1 MKKKNNNNNNNYK
14 TDMPYPLHRLAM
26 KILKPRKGIRSW
38 VAVKES
44 KVARD
49 KIYWC

>member
-1 MKKKNNNNNNNYK
+1 MKKKNNNNNNNK

-26 KILKPRKGIRSW
+26 KILKPKGIRSW